1 MTLQEYKE
9 ISKINNLDDLSKVS
23 NRQMDMYLAIR
34 IISKV
39 FNISELKAIDICN
52 TIYLK
57 LRKEYRDT
65 INRVDILEEF
75 LKSVKI
81 NYTITN
87 DVLEEYEKL
96 LVDSD
101 AQIKHLSINFNGL
114 AINLMYYIKRLED
127 VTIPKLSELIE
138 GSIKDYITTMSDLD
152 LKEVVHYPRVINA
165 SFEFI
170 N

>member
-1 MTLQEYKE
+1 MTLQEYKG
-9 ISKINNLDDLSKVS
+9 ISNIHDLDEWSKLKGSQITLYTATEV
-23 NRQMDMYLAIR
+23 
-34 IISKV
+34 ISKV
-39 FNISELKAIDICN
+39 FNISLIKALDIVN
-52 TIYLK
+52 TLYVK
-57 LRKEYRDT
+57 LSKEYRDT
-65 INRVDILEEF
+65 INRKNILEEF

-96 LVDSD
+96 LDDSD

-138 GSIKDYITTMSDLD
+138 DSIKDYIMTMSDLD
-152 LKEVVHYPRVINA
+152 LKKVVHNPRVINA